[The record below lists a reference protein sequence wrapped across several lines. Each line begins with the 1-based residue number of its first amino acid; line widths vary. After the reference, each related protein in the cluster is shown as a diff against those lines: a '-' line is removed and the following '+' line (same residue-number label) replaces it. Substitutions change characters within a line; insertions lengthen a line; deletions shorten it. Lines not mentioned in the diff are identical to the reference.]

1 MRCTRSDFLSAAVFM
16 TAALF
21 LDLSKKK
28 SLRQWRSLVIRIR
41 ETVDAALRQIEE
53 KNVLIG

>member
-1 MRCTRSDFLSAAVFM
+1 M